1 MAFVSL
7 SSISEASRG
16 IGNYRTG
23 RMPGNRKYLVIGT
36 GSGGKDSKG
45 VTRKSVVV
53 RISAALAKEARILH
67 GDRLDLLIDKDAKI
81 GLLKRINKGGYA
93 ASATGKKQETIKPG
107 KGSVIVPTLLSR
119 SPMYPTKG
127 RHGKTPCWAIWNR
140 AALPVKLLTG
150 LVTNGL
156 HRVD

>member
-53 RISAALAKEARILH
+53 RISSALAKEARILH
-67 GDRLDLLIDKDAKI
+67 GDRLDLLIDKEAKI

-107 KGSVIVPTLLSR
+107 EYYSITIKATYFKGMPILDGYFECESVNISDDGILFD
-119 SPMYPTKG
+119 
-127 RHGKTPCWAIWNR
+127 
-140 AALPVKLLTG
+140 LPKD
-150 LVTNGL
+150 VTF
-156 HRVD
+156 